1 MTGTTV
7 FTLLGKIAI
16 DGADETKKDLNDV
29 ADSGQN
35 AESKMTSSFKKIGGA
50 IAAYL
55 TIDAVKNFGTA
66 VVNAAAE
73 IAAEEAAFTQIMGKY
88 SDEAA
93 KKVEKI
99 ADATGIV
106 DSRLTPYMT
115 SMTAKFKGLGF
126 DVDDATDLASTGLNI
141 AADAAAFWDKSLDD
155 SMGSLNSF
163 VNGNYEGGEA
173 IGLFANET
181 TLAAWAGENLG
192 FEWDKLT
199 EKEKQFARLEF
210 AKAMQ
215 EASGAAGQ
223 AAKESDAYANVQ
235 GNLSEKW
242 RQFKSEVGEPLLQN
256 VVIPAMKA
264 LGDFISNT
272 LSPAF
277 ENLKTTIKELGDF
290 YNEHKTLIDTIIVVI
305 GLLVAGIVAY
315 NTTVTISQTITKL
328 LAAETGFL
336 ATAMQ
341 LMTGKITLATA
352 AQKAMAVAQKA
363 LNVVMNANPIGL
375 VIAAIT
381 LLVGAFIYLWNNCE
395 GFREFWIK
403 LWEKIKSAFNI
414 AVDGVKKGIENV
426 KNFFS
431 NLKDNV
437 TSKINSLKDG
447 VTNTF
452 NKIKT
457 AITSPIEKA
466 RDVVKGVIDKIKG
479 FFSFSVS
486 LPKIK
491 LPHFSIKPSGWQ
503 LGDLLKGSIPKLGID
518 WYAKAVKAPMLLDSP
533 TAFGISNSGNIRV
546 GGEAGSE
553 IVGGT
558 STIMGMIS
566 DAVSSNN
573 GGMEDKLD
581 RLITL
586 LTNYLPALSNQQVV
600 LSTGELVGAMVSPM
614 DRALGELADKRRRGR

>member
-16 DGADETKKDLNDV
+16 DGVDETKKDLNDV

-35 AESKMTSSFKKIGGA
+35 AESKMTSAFKKIGGA

-55 TIDAVKNFGTA
+55 TIDAVKNFSKA
-66 VVNAAAE
+66 VVDAAAE
-73 IAAEEAAFTQIMGKY
+73 VAAEEAAFTQIMGKY

-93 KKVEKI
+93 NKVEKI

-126 DVDDATDLASTGLNI
+126 DVDEATDLASVGLNI

-277 ENLKTTIKELGDF
+277 ENLKITIKELGDF
-290 YNEHKTLIDTIIVVI
+290 YNEHKTLIDGIIVVI
-305 GLLVAGIVAY
+305 GLLVAGIVTY
-315 NTTVTISQTITKL
+315 NTTVTIKKTITKL
-328 LAAETGFL
+328 LAAETGFF
-336 ATAMQ
+336 ATALQ

-363 LNVVMNANPIGL
+363 LNLVMNANPIGL

-403 LWEKIKSAFNI
+403 LGEKIKDVWNK
-414 AVDGVKKGIENV
+414 AVDGVKQGIENA
-426 KNFFS
+426 KKFFS
-431 NLKDNV
+431 NLKNDV
-437 TSKINSLKDG
+437 TSKINNLKDG
-447 VTNTF
+447 VVNTF

-479 FFSFSVS
+479 FFKFNVS
-486 LPKIK
+486 LPKVK
-491 LPHFSIKPSGWQ
+491 LPHFSIKPSGWKI
-503 LGDLLKGSIPKLGID
+503 GDLLKGSIPKLGID
-518 WYAKAVKAPMLLDSP
+518 WYAKAVRSPMLLESP
-533 TAFGISNSGNIRV
+533 TAFGISPNGNIQV

-558 STIMGMIS
+558 GAIMGMIS
-566 DAVSSNN
+566 NAVSSNN
-573 GGMEDKLD
+573 GGIEDKLD
-581 RLITL
+581 KLIYL
-586 LTNYLPALSNQQVV
+586 FSNLTQVMSNQQVV
-600 LSTGELVGAMVSPM
+600 LSTGELVGALTSPL
-614 DRALGELADKRRRGR
+614 DKSLGVLANDRRRGR

>member
-16 DGADETKKDLNDV
+16 DGVDETKRELNDV
-29 ADSGQN
+29 AESGQD
-35 AESKMTSSFKKIGGA
+35 AESKMTTAFKKIGGA
-50 IAAYL
+50 IATYL

-73 IAAEEAAFTQIMGKY
+73 VAAEEAAFTQIMGKY

-99 ADATGIV
+99 ADATGMV

-126 DVDDATDLASTGLNI
+126 DVDEATDLASVGLNI
-141 AADAAAFWDKSLDD
+141 AADAAAFWDKSLED
-155 SMGSLNSF
+155 SMGALNSF

-181 TLAAWAGENLG
+181 TLATWAGENLG
-192 FEWDKLT
+192 YEWDKLT

-256 VVIPAMKA
+256 VVIPVMKE

-272 LSPAF
+272 LTPGF
-277 ENLKTTIKELGDF
+277 EKLKTTIQELGVF
-290 YNEHKTLIDTIIVVI
+290 YNEHKTLIDGIIVVV
-305 GLLVAGIVAY
+305 GLLTAGIVAY
-315 NTTVTISQTITKL
+315 NTTVTITKGITKL
-328 LAAETGFL
+328 LALETGVL
-336 ATAMQ
+336 GTVMQ
-341 LMTGKITLATA
+341 VLTGKMTLATA

-363 LNVVMNANPIGL
+363 LNLVMSANPIGL
-375 VIAAIT
+375 VVAAIT

-403 LWEKIKSAFNI
+403 LWDKIKSAFNT
-414 AVDGVKKGIENV
+414 AVDGIKKGIENV

-431 NLKDNV
+431 NLKDSV

-447 VTNTF
+447 VVNTF
-452 NKIKT
+452 NKVKT
-457 AITSPIEKA
+457 AITTPIEKA
-466 RDVVKGVIDKIKG
+466 RDVVKGVVDKIKG
-479 FFSFSVS
+479 FFKFNVS

-491 LPHFSIKPSGWQ
+491 LPHFSIKPSGWE
-503 LGDLLKGSIPKLGID
+503 LGDLLKGKIPKLGID
-518 WYAKAVKAPMLLDSP
+518 WYAKAVKSPMLLEDP
-533 TAFGISNSGNIRV
+533 TAFGISPSGNIRV

-558 STIMGMIS
+558 GAIMGMIS
-566 DAVSSNN
+566 NAVSSNN

-581 RLITL
+581 RLINL
-586 LTNYLPALSNQQVV
+586 LTNYLPALTNQQVV
-600 LSTGELVGAMVSPM
+600 LSTGELVGALTMPLDKS
-614 DRALGELADKRRRGR
+614 LGQLAEDKRRGR